1 MQIPGL
7 TQLPCARRIQEQL
20 APDRVMT
27 LARDSVY
34 VSVGLAVLA
43 FQRAQ
48 VLRREIAQSLAARP
62 D

>member
-1 MQIPGL
+1 MEIPVL
-7 TQLPCARRIQEQL
+7 SHLPCARRVQEQL
-20 APDRVMT
+20 SPERVLT

-48 VLRREIAQSLAARP
+48 VLRREIAQSLATRP